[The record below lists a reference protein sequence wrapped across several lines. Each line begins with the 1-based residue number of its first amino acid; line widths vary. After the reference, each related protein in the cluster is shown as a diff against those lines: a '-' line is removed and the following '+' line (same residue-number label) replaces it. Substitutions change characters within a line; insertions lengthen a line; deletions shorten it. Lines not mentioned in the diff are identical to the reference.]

1 MGLVPNFIARF
12 FQDMGH
18 RADDLELMLSA
29 DAKHITEEALTER
42 SPRVLA
48 VLIERMDDAILNL
61 KEQKGTLDGLGQN
74 ALREAVLH
82 EAAAEEADRNADL
95 LLQQA
100 SAATDAAVKQKRNDL
115 AAVEDQR
122 HESEGRL
129 AESSRVR
136 AKTNQDQAIQVGG
149 IIARLEAKRTEMEAV
164 KKEVE
169 AVLTE
174 TKAYE
179 TGKDALIQAGQV
191 ADLSSLADKIA
202 SSAHK
207 KLSVERAKFEA
218 IAEDTSGKV
227 QEAVG
232 EALVTVRL
240 EERRKRLGLG

>member
-18 RADDLELMLSA
+18 RADDLELMLAA
-29 DAKHITEEALTER
+29 DTKKLTEEALTER

-48 VLIERMDDAILNL
+48 VLIERMDDAILKL
-61 KEQKGTLDGLGQN
+61 KEQKGTLDGLAQN

-82 EAAAEEADRNADL
+82 ENAAAEADRNADL

-100 SAATDAAVKQKRNDL
+100 AATADPQAKQKKNDL

-122 HESEGRL
+122 HESESRL
-129 AESSRVR
+129 SESARTR
-136 AKTNQDQAIQVGG
+136 AKTNSDQAIEVGS
-149 IIARLEAKRTEMEAV
+149 IIARLEAKRAEMEAV

-179 TGKDALIQAGQV
+179 TGKEALVQAGQV
-191 ADLSSLADKIA
+191 ADLTSLADKIV
-202 SSAHK
+202 SAAHE
-207 KLSVERAKFEA
+207 KLAVERAKFA
-218 IAEDTSGKV
+218 AVSEDTGSKV
-227 QEAVG
+227 RQAVG
-232 EALVTVRL
+232 EAQVAARL
-240 EERRKRLGLG
+240 EERRKRLGLA